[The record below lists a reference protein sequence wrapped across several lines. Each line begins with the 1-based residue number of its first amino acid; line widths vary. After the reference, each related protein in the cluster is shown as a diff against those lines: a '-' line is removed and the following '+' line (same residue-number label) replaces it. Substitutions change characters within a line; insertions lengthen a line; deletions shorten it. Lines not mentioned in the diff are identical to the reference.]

1 MSLEPAAASN
11 GVVAS
16 ATAVRR
22 YLILAFAAGGAVDSG
37 QFLAVRQHLLGENPR
52 RAGGILAGIAL
63 WSALAASAG
72 ADREVGRRTL
82 VLASVVFLA
91 NTALLGI
98 HLRSR
103 LASPRIFLGPALA
116 TAALGSAAAAYGT
129 GAATD

>member
-1 MSLEPAAASN
+1 
-11 GVVAS
+11 
-16 ATAVRR
+16 
-22 YLILAFAAGGAVDSG
+22 
-37 QFLAVRQHLLGENPR
+37 
-52 RAGGILAGIAL
+52 
-63 WSALAASAG
+63 
-72 ADREVGRRTL
+72 
-82 VLASVVFLA
+82 VFLA